1 MNIDKTFVIVCR
13 SSADTEV
20 FGEAL
25 GRKLKGGET
34 IELISDLGGGKTTF
48 VRGLARGARS
58 SDIVASPTFVIE
70 KQYVC
75 PKFLIQHFDLYRLG
89 GDERL
94 IQQTLHEAIEEGSVV
109 VVEWASQVPGA
120 LEVSRLKVELRRTSD
135 SEDTRQILCTFPEG
149 LAYLFEGFLAV
160 R

>member
-1 MNIDKTFVIVCR
+1 M
-13 SSADTEV
+13 
-20 FGEAL
+20 
-25 GRKLKGGET
+25 
-34 IELISDLGGGKTTF
+34 
-48 VRGLARGARS
+48 RGLARGAGS

-75 PKFLIQHFDLYRLG
+75 PKFLIQHLDLYRLG
-89 GDERL
+89 DDERL
-94 IQQTLHEAIEEGSVV
+94 IQQTLHEAIEEGSVM

-149 LAYLFEGFLAV
+149 LAYLFEGFK
-160 R
+160 